1 MKAPALDILAVAAH
15 RDDVEQTCGGT
26 LLKMAEHGQS
36 TGILDLT
43 LGEMGTRGTAEDRAQ
58 EAAEAAR
65 ILRVCRREALDIPD
79 GRVEN
84 TWENRLEVARVIRET
99 RPRVVILPYW
109 EGRHPDH
116 YTASKLGYEAC
127 FLAGLAKLAISRQ
140 PSAVSDK
147 HVVSSRESEGSVF
160 RRVASAVAS
169 VVGGE
174 KQGAPSAAKAEKL
187 GPDFGTTGSRALP
200 EDSSQPSAASDST
213 LRSRED
219 SGRAESGRA
228 APDHADSGR
237 ADSVGRTDSESL
249 SPHRPFKIIYAT
261 LYYDI
266 RPTFVVDITDQFE
279 ARFESLMA
287 YKSQFSDQE
296 AGKDIFPARIEIRA
310 RIEAMARF
318 YGMLAGVTYAE
329 PFLQK
334 EVGLVEDVT
343 AIPVKSI

>member
-1 MKAPALDILAVAAH
+1 MANSELDILAIAAH

-26 LLKMAEHGQS
+26 LLKMAEQGKR

-43 LGEMGTRGTAEDRAQ
+43 RGEMGTRGSAEDRA
-58 EAAEAAR
+58 AEAAAAAK
-65 ILRVCRREALDIPD
+65 ILQVSWREALDIPD

-84 TWENRLEVARVIRET
+84 TWANRLKVARVIRQT

-109 EGRHPDH
+109 KGRHPDH

-127 FLAGLAKLAISRQ
+127 FLAGLAKLNVEAALSHQ
-140 PSAVSDK
+140 PSAFSQ
-147 HVVSSRESEGSVF
+147 
-160 RRVASAVAS
+160 VASAVAS
-169 VVGGE
+169 VVAGE
-174 KQGAPSAAKAEKL
+174 DQTSTSAAKAGRRKH
-187 GPDFGTTGSRALP
+187 GVGTTGVPAL
-200 EDSSQPSAASDST
+200 
-213 LRSRED
+213 
-219 SGRAESGRA
+219 
-228 APDHADSGR
+228 
-237 ADSVGRTDSESL
+237 SL
-249 SPHRPFKIIYAT
+249 SKGALRGITPGESSEGAGEKLAPHRPFKIIYAT

-287 YKSQFSDQE
+287 YKTQFSDQE
-296 AGKDIFPARIEIRA
+296 AGKDIFPARDEIRA
-310 RIEAMARF
+310 RVESMARF
-318 YGMLAGVTYAE
+318 YGMMAGVTYGE